1 MDPGE
6 EDLSVVTAT
15 VFTFLTNHWSD
26 TLQSETIW
34 TLKLFGAALGI
45 AMAIA
50 VPLGLWLGHVHR
62 GAFLAINI
70 SNVGRALP
78 SLAVIAIGVTV
89 FGLGFLNIMVA
100 LVILAV
106 PVILTNAYVGVDG
119 VDRDLTEAARGMGMT
134 GFQTLLRVELPVA
147 LPLLFA
153 GLRTAALYIMAT
165 TPLAAI
171 TGAPGGLGD
180 VIVNQASYRFVGVVT
195 AALLVSA
202 LAFAADGLFALLQ
215 HYVTPRALRG
225 RGDIEAKG
233 SVLEAT

>member
-1 MDPGE
+1 
-6 EDLSVVTAT
+6 VVIAS
-15 VFTFLTNHWSD
+15 VFTFLSSHWSD
-26 TLQSETIW
+26 PLQGEVLW
-34 TLKLFGAALGI
+34 TLKLFAAALAI
-45 AMAIA
+45 AVVIA
-50 VPLGLWLGHVHR
+50 VPLGLWLGHIHR
-62 GAFLAINI
+62 GAFLAINT
-70 SNVGRALP
+70 SNIGRALP
-78 SLAVIAIGVTV
+78 SLAVIAIGVTI
-89 FGLGFLNIMVA
+89 FGLGFTNVMVA

-106 PVILTNAYVGVDG
+106 PVILTNAYVGVDQ
-119 VDRDLTEAARGMGMT
+119 VDRELTEAARGMGMT
-134 GFQTLLRVELPVA
+134 GFQTLLRVELPV
-147 LPLLFA
+147 
-153 GLRTAALYIMAT
+153 LRTAALYIMAT

-225 RGDIEAKG
+225 RGGIEAKG

>member
-1 MDPGE
+1 MT
-6 EDLSVVTAT
+6 LASI
-15 VFTFLTNHWSD
+15 FTFYSD
-26 TLQSETIW
+26 NASELIDKSLWTI
-34 TLKLFGAALGI
+34 KLFAASFAL
-45 AMAIA
+45 AAAIA
-50 VPLGLWLGHVHR
+50 LPLGVWLGHIHR
-62 GAFLAINI
+62 GRFLAINT

-78 SLAVIAIGVTV
+78 SLAVIAIGLSIL
-89 FGLGFLNIMVA
+89 GLGFTNVMVA

-119 VDRDLTEAARGMGMT
+119 VDRELTEAARGMGMT
-134 GFQTLLRVELPVA
+134 GLQTLLRVELPVA

-202 LAFAADGLFALLQ
+202 LAFAVDGLFALSQ

-225 RGDIEAKG
+225 RGGIEAKG